1 MQHRIILPGATTL
14 TRLISEVRE
23 KATLR
28 LWNKLALI
36 PSAEQRSQLEML
48 LGPTDCSRLS
58 LLESLKKGPVT
69 ISGPAFNEAIERWKT
84 LNDFGLHAENL
95 STLPAVRLKNL
106 ARYAGMTSVF
116 NIARMSPQKRM
127 AVLVAFVLAWETLA
141 LDDALDVLDAML
153 AVIIR
158 DARKIGQK
166 KRLRSLKDLDKS
178 ALALASACSYLLK
191 EETPD
196 ESISFTLPQA
206 LRAQGLLK
214 EAEHVESQSAET
226 VLTPDECQLLGYLD
240 KGKRKRKEKAG
251 SLQWAYM
258 AIARLGGFMDSK
270 RTGIASWGAL
280 W

>member
-127 AVLVAFVLAWETLA
+127 AVLVAFVLAWKRWRWMMHWTFWTPCWPLSSVTPERLA
-141 LDDALDVLDAML
+141 EKTAPL
-153 AVIIR
+153 A
-158 DARKIGQK
+158 
-166 KRLRSLKDLDKS
+166 
-178 ALALASACSYLLK
+178 
-191 EETPD
+191 E
-196 ESISFTLPQA
+196 
-206 LRAQGLLK
+206 
-214 EAEHVESQSAET
+214 
-226 VLTPDECQLLGYLD
+226 
-240 KGKRKRKEKAG
+240 G
-251 SLQWAYM
+251 S
-258 AIARLGGFMDSK
+258 G
-270 RTGIASWGAL
+270 
-280 W
+280 

>member
-166 KRLRSLKDLDKS
+166 KRLRSLKDLEITLLLGLTGM
-178 ALALASACSYLLK
+178 ATLLAATTHAPTMSTLMICEMTGEYQLL
-191 EETPD
+191 P
-196 ESISFTLPQA
+196 
-206 LRAQGLLK
+206 GLL
-214 EAEHVESQSAET
+214 
-226 VLTPDECQLLGYLD
+226 
-240 KGKRKRKEKAG
+240 
-251 SLQWAYM
+251 
-258 AIARLGGFMDSK
+258 IACV
-270 RTGIASWGAL
+270 IASVISRTLHRDSIYRQHTAKHS
-280 W
+280 

>member
-1 MQHRIILPGATTL
+1 HFTARQLGIRDITVLAEYGQRENTRREHAALIRQHYQYREFAWPWTFRLTRLLYTRSWISNERPGLLFDLATGWLMQHRIILPGATTL

-141 LDDALDVLDAML
+141 LDDALDVLDA
-153 AVIIR
+153 
-158 DARKIGQK
+158 
-166 KRLRSLKDLDKS
+166 
-178 ALALASACSYLLK
+178 
-191 EETPD
+191 
-196 ESISFTLPQA
+196 
-206 LRAQGLLK
+206 
-214 EAEHVESQSAET
+214 
-226 VLTPDECQLLGYLD
+226 
-240 KGKRKRKEKAG
+240 
-251 SLQWAYM
+251 
-258 AIARLGGFMDSK
+258 
-270 RTGIASWGAL
+270 
-280 W
+280 

>member
-153 AVIIR
+153 AVIRHCCKVSDEAAFCLIQR
-158 DARKIGQK
+158 PYISKT
-166 KRLRSLKDLDKS
+166 
-178 ALALASACSYLLK
+178 LL
-191 EETPD
+191 TRR
-196 ESISFTLPQA
+196 ISP
-206 LRAQGLLK
+206 R
-214 EAEHVESQSAET
+214 
-226 VLTPDECQLLGYLD
+226 
-240 KGKRKRKEKAG
+240 G
-251 SLQWAYM
+251 SP
-258 AIARLGGFMDSK
+258 
-270 RTGIASWGAL
+270 
-280 W
+280 

>member
-69 ISGPAFNEAIERWKT
+69 ISPAFNEAIERWKT

-116 NIARMSPQKRM
+116 NIAEDVTAEKDGGSGCLCPCM
-127 AVLVAFVLAWETLA
+127 ETLA

-196 ESISFTLPQA
+196 ESIRAEVFSYIPRQKLAEIITLVREIARPSDDNFHEEMVEQRARSSFPA
-206 LRAQGLLK
+206 P
-214 EAEHVESQSAET
+214 SAE
-226 VLTPDECQLLGYLD
+226 Y
-240 KGKRKRKEKAG
+240 R
-251 SLQWAYM
+251 
-258 AIARLGGFMDSK
+258 
-270 RTGIASWGAL
+270 
-280 W
+280 

>member
-95 STLPAVRLKNL
+95 STLRGLGSNGTKNQRKSL
-106 ARYAGMTSVF
+106 PSPF
-116 NIARMSPQKRM
+116 SPFFPCICINIAI
-127 AVLVAFVLAWETLA
+127 T
-141 LDDALDVLDAML
+141 
-153 AVIIR
+153 
-158 DARKIGQK
+158 
-166 KRLRSLKDLDKS
+166 
-178 ALALASACSYLLK
+178 
-191 EETPD
+191 
-196 ESISFTLPQA
+196 
-206 LRAQGLLK
+206 
-214 EAEHVESQSAET
+214 
-226 VLTPDECQLLGYLD
+226 
-240 KGKRKRKEKAG
+240 
-251 SLQWAYM
+251 
-258 AIARLGGFMDSK
+258 
-270 RTGIASWGAL
+270 
-280 W
+280 

>member
-166 KRLRSLKDLDKS
+166 KRLRSLKDLEQINHPLLHHWRKS
-178 ALALASACSYLLK
+178 PLL
-191 EETPD
+191 TL
-196 ESISFTLPQA
+196 TLPVTTA
-206 LRAQGLLK
+206 LSVLVEKRLPPARALNT
-214 EAEHVESQSAET
+214 APPVCSA
-226 VLTPDECQLLGYLD
+226 
-240 KGKRKRKEKAG
+240 
-251 SLQWAYM
+251 
-258 AIARLGGFMDSK
+258 
-270 RTGIASWGAL
+270 RT
-280 W
+280 

>member
-106 ARYAGMTSVF
+106 ARYAGMTSVLHYQSDVMM
-116 NIARMSPQKRM
+116 NGAI
-127 AVLVAFVLAWETLA
+127 LLA
-141 LDDALDVLDAML
+141 LGLSWYGWHRADALFALGIGIYILYSALRMGYEAVQSLLDRALPDEERQEIIDIVTSWPGVSGAHDLRTRQSGPTRFIQIHLEMEDSL
-153 AVIIR
+153 PLVQAHMVADQVEQAILRRFPGSDVIIHQ
-158 DARKIGQK
+158 DP
-166 KRLRSLKDLDKS
+166 
-178 ALALASACSYLLK
+178 CSVVPR
-191 EETPD
+191 E
-196 ESISFTLPQA
+196 
-206 LRAQGLLK
+206 
-214 EAEHVESQSAET
+214 
-226 VLTPDECQLLGYLD
+226 
-240 KGKRKRKEKAG
+240 GKR
-251 SLQWAYM
+251 SML
-258 AIARLGGFMDSK
+258 S
-270 RTGIASWGAL
+270 
-280 W
+280 

>member
-106 ARYAGMTSVF
+106 ARYAGMTSV
-116 NIARMSPQKRM
+116 I
-127 AVLVAFVLAWETLA
+127 
-141 LDDALDVLDAML
+141 DG
-153 AVIIR
+153 VI
-158 DARKIGQK
+158 
-166 KRLRSLKDLDKS
+166 
-178 ALALASACSYLLK
+178 
-191 EETPD
+191 
-196 ESISFTLPQA
+196 
-206 LRAQGLLK
+206 
-214 EAEHVESQSAET
+214 
-226 VLTPDECQLLGYLD
+226 
-240 KGKRKRKEKAG
+240 RKEKLLIEAPVN
-251 SLQWAYM
+251 
-258 AIARLGGFMDSK
+258 GGRNYNGPKVAKFLV
-270 RTGIASWGAL
+270 G
-280 W
+280 

>member
-116 NIARMSPQKRM
+116 NIAEDVTAEKDGGSGCLCPCM
-127 AVLVAFVLAWETLA
+127 ETLA

-196 ESISFTLPQA
+196 ESIRAEVFSYIPRQKLAEIITLVRENCPA
-206 LRAQGLLK
+206 LR
-214 EAEHVESQSAET
+214 
-226 VLTPDECQLLGYLD
+226 
-240 KGKRKRKEKAG
+240 R
-251 SLQWAYM
+251 
-258 AIARLGGFMDSK
+258 
-270 RTGIASWGAL
+270 
-280 W
+280 

>member
-116 NIARMSPQKRM
+116 NIAEDVTAEKDGGSGCLCPCM
-127 AVLVAFVLAWETLA
+127 ETLA

-196 ESISFTLPQA
+196 ESIRAEVFSYIPRQKLAEIITLV
-206 LRAQGLLK
+206 R
-214 EAEHVESQSAET
+214 E
-226 VLTPDECQLLGYLD
+226 
-240 KGKRKRKEKAG
+240 
-251 SLQWAYM
+251 
-258 AIARLGGFMDSK
+258 IARPSDDNFHEEMVAV
-270 RTGIASWGAL
+270 RAGAFVVSCPIC
-280 W
+280 

>member
-106 ARYAGMTSVF
+106 ARCWYDFGVQYCRCHRRKGWRFWLPLSLHGNAG
-116 NIARMSPQKRM
+116 
-127 AVLVAFVLAWETLA
+127 
-141 LDDALDVLDAML
+141 
-153 AVIIR
+153 
-158 DARKIGQK
+158 
-166 KRLRSLKDLDKS
+166 
-178 ALALASACSYLLK
+178 
-191 EETPD
+191 
-196 ESISFTLPQA
+196 
-206 LRAQGLLK
+206 
-214 EAEHVESQSAET
+214 
-226 VLTPDECQLLGYLD
+226 
-240 KGKRKRKEKAG
+240 AG
-251 SLQWAYM
+251 
-258 AIARLGGFMDSK
+258 
-270 RTGIASWGAL
+270 
-280 W
+280 

>member
-95 STLPAVRLKNL
+95 STLPAVRLKNRTL
-106 ARYAGMTSVF
+106 CWYDFGVQYCGDVTAEKDGGSGCLCPCMGNAG
-116 NIARMSPQKRM
+116 
-127 AVLVAFVLAWETLA
+127 
-141 LDDALDVLDAML
+141 
-153 AVIIR
+153 
-158 DARKIGQK
+158 
-166 KRLRSLKDLDKS
+166 
-178 ALALASACSYLLK
+178 
-191 EETPD
+191 
-196 ESISFTLPQA
+196 
-206 LRAQGLLK
+206 
-214 EAEHVESQSAET
+214 
-226 VLTPDECQLLGYLD
+226 
-240 KGKRKRKEKAG
+240 AG
-251 SLQWAYM
+251 
-258 AIARLGGFMDSK
+258 
-270 RTGIASWGAL
+270 
-280 W
+280 